1 MSDIIPLLTKENAR
15 RIAEDILTAIE
26 EKGNK
31 DTIDVDFRL
40 KNGVMERTPI
50 QNQEILKTLV
60 ELHGREVPSPNTW
73 FSFDTKLDSMLGFL
87 KDTVCKKID
96 DNSITNVEFEK
107 IQDFLKIVVNL
118 VNKDE
123 ELLTRLK
130 ASLRKNALNNG
141 DEVIF
146 PLNECMLVLFEF
158 GAKEDYGDMIK
169 VFNYRRVNKATG
181 TFVGEKNAIAKDLL
195 QRRRDFGYK
204 RDQNT
209 QEIYAKIIE
218 DQRTAGNSLYLEIL
232 PQDVEIVAEAQECHL
247 DIFVDYSPIGKE
259 ELIAKAIEANDQ
271 EKVLKSKV

>member
-1 MSDIIPLLTKENAR
+1 MSDIIPLLTKSNAR

-26 EKGNK
+26 GKGNK
-31 DTIDVDFRL
+31 DTIDVDFKL
-40 KNGVMERTPI
+40 KNGVMERNPI
-50 QNQEILKTLV
+50 HNQEILKTLV
-60 ELHGREVPSPNTW
+60 ELHGKEVPSPNTW
-73 FSFDTKLDSMLGFL
+73 FSFDTKHDSMLGFL

-96 DNSITNVEFEK
+96 DNSITNAEFEK
-107 IQDFLKIVVNL
+107 IQDFLKVVVNL

-123 ELLTRLK
+123 ELLTRLR
-130 ASLRKNALNNG
+130 AALRKNALNNG
-141 DEVIF
+141 DEFIF

-218 DQRTAGNSLYLEIL
+218 DQRAVGNSLYLEIL

-259 ELIAKAIEANDQ
+259 ELIAKTVEANGQ
-271 EKVLKSKV
+271 EKSA

>member
-15 RIAEDILTAIE
+15 RVAEDILTAIE

-96 DNSITNVEFEK
+96 DNSITNTEFEK

-123 ELLTRLK
+123 ELLTRLR
-130 ASLRKNALNNG
+130 AALRKNALNNG
-141 DEVIF
+141 DELLF
-146 PLNECMLVLFEF
+146 PLTECMLVLFEF

-209 QEIYAKIIE
+209 QEIYTKIIE
-218 DQRTAGNSLYLEIL
+218 DQRAAGNSLYLEIL

-259 ELIAKAIEANDQ
+259 ELIAKTVETNSQ
-271 EKVLKSKV
+271 EKSVEA

>member
-1 MSDIIPLLTKENAR
+1 MSDIIPLLTKENAKR
-15 RIAEDILTAIE
+15 VAEDILTAIE

-31 DTIDVDFRL
+31 DTIDVDFKL

-50 QNQEILKTLV
+50 HNQEILKTLV

-96 DNSITNVEFEK
+96 DNTITDTEFAK
-107 IQDFLKIVVNL
+107 MQDFLKIVVNL
-118 VNKDE
+118 INKDE
-123 ELLTRLK
+123 DLLARLRT
-130 ASLRKNALNNG
+130 ALRKNALNNG

-195 QRRRDFGYK
+195 QRRRDFGYE
-204 RDQNT
+204 RGQNT
-209 QEIYAKIIE
+209 QEIYTKIIE
-218 DQRTAGNSLYLEIL
+218 DQRAAGNSLYLEIL

-259 ELIAKAIEANDQ
+259 ELIAKTVEANGQ
-271 EKVLKSKV
+271 EKSAEV

>member
-15 RIAEDILTAIE
+15 RIAEDVITAIE

-31 DTIDVDFRL
+31 DTIDVDFKI

-50 QNQEILKTLV
+50 QNKEILKTLI
-60 ELHGREVPSPNTW
+60 ELHGCEVPSPNTW

-96 DNSITNVEFEK
+96 DNSITNSEFEK
-107 IQDFLKIVVNL
+107 MQDFLKIVVGL

-123 ELLTRLK
+123 ALLARFRT
-130 ASLRKNALNNG
+130 ALRKSVLANS
-141 DEVIF
+141 DEVMF
-146 PLNECMLVLFEF
+146 PLKECKLVLFEF

-195 QRRRDFGYK
+195 NRRREFGYE
-204 RDQNT
+204 RGQNT
-209 QEIYAKIIE
+209 QEIYAKIVE
-218 DQRTAGNSLYLEIL
+218 DQRAAGNSLYLEIL

-247 DIFVDYSPIGKE
+247 DIFVDYSPIDKQ
-259 ELIAKAIEANDQ
+259 ELIDKSATANG
-271 EKVLKSKV
+271 

>member
-1 MSDIIPLLTKENAR
+1 MSDIIPLLTKENAKR
-15 RIAEDILTAIE
+15 VAEDILTAIE

-31 DTIDVDFRL
+31 DTIDVDFKL

-50 QNQEILKTLV
+50 HNQEILKTLV

-96 DNSITNVEFEK
+96 DNTITDTEFAK
-107 IQDFLKIVVNL
+107 MQDFLKIVVNL
-118 VNKDE
+118 INKDE
-123 ELLTRLK
+123 DLLARLK
-130 ASLRKNALNNG
+130 AALRKNALNNG

-195 QRRRDFGYK
+195 QRRRDFGYE
-204 RDQNT
+204 RGQNT
-209 QEIYAKIIE
+209 QEIYTKIIE
-218 DQRTAGNSLYLEIL
+218 DQRAAGNFLYLEIL

-259 ELIAKAIEANDQ
+259 ELIAKTVEANGQ
-271 EKVLKSKV
+271 EKSAEV

>member
-1 MSDIIPLLTKENAR
+1 MSDIIPLLTKENAKR
-15 RIAEDILTAIE
+15 VAEDILTAIE

-31 DTIDVDFRL
+31 DTIDVDFKL

-50 QNQEILKTLV
+50 HNQEILKTLV

-96 DNSITNVEFEK
+96 DNTITDTEFAK
-107 IQDFLKIVVNL
+107 MQDFLKIVVNL
-118 VNKDE
+118 INKDE
-123 ELLTRLK
+123 DLLARLK
-130 ASLRKNALNNG
+130 AALRKNALNNG

-195 QRRRDFGYK
+195 QRRRDFGYE
-204 RDQNT
+204 RGQNT
-209 QEIYAKIIE
+209 QEIYTKIIE

-259 ELIAKAIEANDQ
+259 ELIAKTVEANGQD
-271 EKVLKSKV
+271 KSAEV